1 MQIAIVVDE
10 YGGTAGLV
18 TIEDLLEEIVGEIR
32 DEYDVESEPIVDEG
46 NGRFVFSGKVNVD
59 EVVQR
64 LNVDIEPEGFETVG
78 GYLLSHLGRV
88 PAVGEKFE
96 IDGLMVDVLDAERR
110 RINKVRISKKPAT
123 TEDSEESEER
133 SRTV

>member
-1 MQIAIVVDE
+1 M
-10 YGGTAGLV
+10 G
-18 TIEDLLEEIVGEIR
+18 
-32 DEYDVESEPIVDEG
+32 
-46 NGRFVFSGKVNVD
+46 
-59 EVVQR
+59 
-64 LNVDIEPEGFETVG
+64 
-78 GYLLSHLGRV
+78 SHLGRV

-96 IDGLMVDVLDAERR
+96 INGLMVDVLDAERR